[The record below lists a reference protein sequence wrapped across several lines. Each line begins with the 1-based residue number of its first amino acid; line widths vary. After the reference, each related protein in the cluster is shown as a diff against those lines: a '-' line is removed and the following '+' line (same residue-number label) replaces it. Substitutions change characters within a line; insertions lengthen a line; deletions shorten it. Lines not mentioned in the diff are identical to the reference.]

1 MASHTIDISMDFDE
15 HKPSTNFGGGIE
27 LLMNGKKK
35 AQSSAS
41 STNIHIDD
49 LNNLEEELNAL
60 SQDAI
65 GDDRAFGLQED
76 AKPFV
81 SFDEEPSVRI
91 LADDYP
97 EVGSST
103 ANIQQNNRTWDG
115 YGQFN
120 NIPMNPDA
128 NVPSGP
134 QLSDKETRIQKLK
147 YVKLL
152 EKLEKQGYEL
162 TKKYNMDSDLQEMMA
177 EAETI
182 MEEKNVKSSVKFQS
196 QMMMAL
202 VNGIEFL
209 NSKFDPFDIQLDG
222 WGEQVSENISD
233 YEDVFKA
240 LHEKYKSKAK
250 IAPELQ
256 LLFQLAGSGMLV
268 HMSNTMLKA
277 AMPSSDEILRQNPEM
292 MRHFQTAAINSM
304 ASTNPGFAG
313 FMESVVKD
321 KHPSAPPAPAPAP
334 ARVRPDIAMARGNNE
349 GVDMRTFAPAFPE
362 KRPDMKGPSDIS
374 SILGGLKTKN
384 VEVRIPDINNNS
396 TISADDVRSLNQDG
410 NIPKRSKRRA
420 KSDKNTVSLDI

>member
-1 MASHTIDISMDFDE
+1 MDDHTIDISMDFDRNT
-15 HKPSTNFGGGIE
+15 STNFGGGIE

-35 AQSSAS
+35 GQSSAS
-41 STNIHIDD
+41 SSNIHIDD
-49 LNNLEEELNAL
+49 LNNLEDELNAL
-60 SQDAI
+60 SQEDST
-65 GDDRAFGLQED
+65 FGLQED

-81 SFDEEPSVRI
+81 SFDEEPSIRI
-91 LADDYP
+91 LPEDYP

-103 ANIQQNNRTWDG
+103 ANLQHDSRTWDG

-128 NVPSGP
+128 NVQSTP

-147 YVKLL
+147 YVKML

-209 NSKFDPFDIQLDG
+209 NSKFDPFDIELDG
-222 WGEQVSENISD
+222 WGEQVSENIND

-268 HMSNTMLKA
+268 HMSNTMLKSV
-277 AMPSSDEILRQNPEM
+277 MPSGAEILRQNPEM

-304 ASTNPGFAG
+304 ASTNPGLAG
-313 FMESVVKD
+313 FMENVR
-321 KHPSAPPAPAPAP
+321 AAPAPT
-334 ARVRPDIAMARGNNE
+334 RPDIAMARGHND
-349 GVDMRTFAPAFPE
+349 GMDVRQFAPVNSDKNE
-362 KRPDMKGPSDIS
+362 RTQRPDMKGPSDIS

-384 VEVRIPDINNNS
+384 VEVRMQDMNNS
-396 TISADDVRSLNQDG
+396 TISVDDVRSLNQEG
-410 NIPKRSKRRA
+410 NIPKRSKRRP